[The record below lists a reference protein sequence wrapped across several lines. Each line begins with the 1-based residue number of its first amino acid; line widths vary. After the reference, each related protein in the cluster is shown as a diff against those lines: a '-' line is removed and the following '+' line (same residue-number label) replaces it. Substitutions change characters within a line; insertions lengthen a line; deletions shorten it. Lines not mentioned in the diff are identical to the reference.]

1 MWIGRPHSWRE
12 RLQSRDQFLLMSVV
26 AVVVA
31 LSASVSCWETLGH
44 TRYLAL
50 DCIPSP
56 PPGQM
61 AKPNSNDCPG
71 MMSGICFECWAGL
84 WTQSQSH
91 RASAGC
97 TRTIHGIQ
105 ADFPSSLSLNTVQ
118 EKLSMLI
125 SHEDGRRGWM
135 IVCSISAGVCWCLSE
150 WQISELVDSLASRSS
165 ESPPY
170 PLFSLT
176 AEEKCQTECTSN
188 SIVPGPATALPATDT
203 TSSANRQASWLIGA
217 EIQHKCLMK
226 R

>member
-105 ADFPSSLSLNTVQ
+105 ADFPSSLSLEKE

-150 WQISELVDSLASRSS
+150 WQISELVDKSSIPIFRVTSVSVVFTDRRGKMSNRMHLQFHRSRHSDSS
-165 ESPPY
+165 TCNWHN
-170 PLFSLT
+170 FQC
-176 AEEKCQTECTSN
+176 K
-188 SIVPGPATALPATDT
+188 
-203 TSSANRQASWLIGA
+203 
-217 EIQHKCLMK
+217 
-226 R
+226 